1 MRISS
6 STDFPESVSICAE
19 PIIACEKSRSEAPS
33 SMPTDA
39 AKSRKPLANRYRHAG
54 WCGPCRM
61 LAPTVD
67 AVETEYAGRVVV
79 AKCNVDDADEASMQ
93 FRIRNIPTLL
103 FFKGG
108 EMVNRLVG
116 AVSKQE
122 ITAILDSLI

>member
-1 MRISS
+1 MATVINNDNIQTVLSS
-6 STDFPESVSICAE
+6 GVPVLVDFW
-19 PIIACEKSRSEAPS
+19 AP
-33 SMPTDA
+33 
-39 AKSRKPLANRYRHAG
+39 

-67 AVETEYAGRVVV
+67 TIETEYAGRVLV
-79 AKCNVDDADEASMQ
+79 AKCNVDDADEAAMQ

>member
-1 MRISS
+1 MAEVVTNTNISDILAS
-6 STDFPESVSICAE
+6 DLPVMIDFW
-19 PIIACEKSRSEAPS
+19 AP
-33 SMPTDA
+33 
-39 AKSRKPLANRYRHAG
+39 

-67 AVETEYAGRVVV
+67 AVETEYAGRVLV

>member
-1 MRISS
+1 MAAVITNTNIS
-6 STDFPESVSICAE
+6 DILAG
-19 PIIACEKSRSEAPS
+19 
-33 SMPTDA
+33 D
-39 AKSRKPLANRYRHAG
+39 KPVMIDCWAS

-67 AVETEYAGRVVV
+67 EIAAEYEGRVVV
-79 AKCNVDDADEASMQ
+79 AKCNVDDADEVAVD

>member
-1 MRISS
+1 MPKVVTNTNISEILAGDKPVMI
-6 STDFPESVSICAE
+6 DFW
-19 PIIACEKSRSEAPS
+19 
-33 SMPTDA
+33 A
-39 AKSRKPLANRYRHAG
+39 A

-67 AVETEYAGRVVV
+67 AVAQEYEDRVVV
-79 AKCNVDDADEASMQ
+79 AKCDVDDADEVAVQ

-116 AVSKQE
+116 AVPKSE
-122 ITAILDSLI
+122 ITAILDSLV

>member
-1 MRISS
+1 MPVVVTNTNISEILAGDKPVII
-6 STDFPESVSICAE
+6 DFW
-19 PIIACEKSRSEAPS
+19 
-33 SMPTDA
+33 A
-39 AKSRKPLANRYRHAG
+39 A

-67 AVETEYAGRVVV
+67 AVAQEYEDRVVV
-79 AKCNVDDADEASMQ
+79 AKCDVDDADEVAMQ

-116 AVSKQE
+116 AVPKSE
-122 ITAILDSLI
+122 ITAILDSLV

>member
-1 MRISS
+1 MAEVVTNTNISEILAS
-6 STDFPESVSICAE
+6 DKPVMIDFWAS
-19 PIIACEKSRSEAPS
+19 
-33 SMPTDA
+33 
-39 AKSRKPLANRYRHAG
+39 

-67 AVETEYAGRVVV
+67 AIAEEYAGRVAV
-79 AKCNVDDADEASMQ
+79 AKCNVDDADEVAMQ

-116 AVSKQE
+116 AVPKQE